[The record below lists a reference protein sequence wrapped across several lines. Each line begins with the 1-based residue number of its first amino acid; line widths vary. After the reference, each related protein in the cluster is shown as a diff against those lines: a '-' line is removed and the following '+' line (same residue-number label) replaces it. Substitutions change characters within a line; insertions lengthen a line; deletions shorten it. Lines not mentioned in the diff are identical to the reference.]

1 MNINNE
7 KSYKHFSFS
16 LYLEGLKQLKLLG
29 FISMGLVALVSILI
43 PIGKYNDIKS
53 YYEIAP
59 NTKEIVTVS
68 GSCIFLFF
76 IFVVIVPL
84 LTLYLFSFLTKRN
97 ACDYYHSFPNTRGCI
112 YTSYTAAI
120 ITWIFGIIAVADILT
135 GILYTCLSKYFV
147 FSFATML
154 RFSFSIFICSLL
166 VQAGIS
172 IACSITGNI
181 FSNVIVTGI
190 ILFLPRLFI
199 TVLTNNITNASELFV
214 SDKFFPL
221 FDSRYNLVFNN
232 SVNFLFMNQAPD
244 MFNILS
250 VIYTAVLA
258 IIYFL
263 LGYVFFRIRKSETAG
278 NATSNRWLQGF
289 FRICIGLAISLL
301 PISLI
306 FQRIAANDENNL
318 YSIIVTY
325 IITIIAMLLY
335 ELISTKKVK
344 NVIKALPSIGILAIL
359 NICILGMEYALFIHQ
374 LNYSPDVHDVEY
386 VISSFNTYSN
396 YDKDYFQY
404 KLKKHKFENDD
415 IIKIITDTLKTNI
428 EAEKKYLKS
437 GNYSDSP
444 ANECYCI
451 TVGIKSGSFTK
462 YRNIYINEDKYNDCM
477 KILENDSA
485 ITDIYMNL
493 PEYDKSNMKLSIYP
507 DFDNYSKILN
517 IYNTLREE
525 VKNIDYISWHN
536 LLYNLNSN
544 DEEIFNCTTLNMSY
558 VIDDNV
564 TYTLLP
570 ISTLTPKTLMLYME
584 LYNESNDTGKFL
596 ATFNN
601 IDKTIKEDPG
611 CTDFEFNILEVNSEP
626 AIYCDFFGIIIN
638 NSQELTNAYNNVI
651 QDIKSNINMNIDT
664 LNKSGYSLVRLCMQD
679 YTDSARNVTGY
690 TRFCYVKTEHLK
702 ALYALLNDNK

>member
-29 FISMGLVALVSILI
+29 FISMGLIALISILI

-59 NTKEIVTVS
+59 NTKEIITIHN
-68 GSCIFLFF
+68 SCQFLFL
-76 IFVVIVPL
+76 IFVVIVPV

-190 ILFLPRLFI
+190 ILFLPRLII

-232 SVNFLFMNQAPD
+232 SVNLLFANQGPD

-250 VIYTAVLA
+250 IIYTAVLA

-278 NATSNRWLQGF
+278 NATSNRWLQGL

-306 FQRIAANDENNL
+306 FQKLAANDKNNL

-359 NICILGMEYALFIHQ
+359 NICILGMEYTLFIHQ

-396 YDKDYFQY
+396 YDYDYFQY
-404 KLKKHKFENDD
+404 RLKNHKLENDD
-415 IIKIITDTLKTNI
+415 IIRIITDTLKTNI

-437 GNYSDSP
+437 GDYSDSP
-444 ANECYCI
+444 ANNNYGI
-451 TVGIKSGSFTK
+451 KVGIKSGSFTK
-462 YRNIYINEDKYNDCM
+462 YRNIYITEDKYNECM
-477 KILENDSA
+477 KMLENDSN
-485 ITDIYMNL
+485 ITNIYMNL
-493 PEYDKSNMKLSIYP
+493 PEYDKSNMRLSIYP
-507 DFDNYSKILN
+507 DYDDYSKIIN
-517 IYNTLREE
+517 IYNSLREE

-536 LLYNLNSN
+536 LLYGLENN
-544 DEEIFNCTTLNMSY
+544 DTEIVNYETLNMSY
-558 VIDDNV
+558 VIDDNI
-564 TYTLLP
+564 TYTSLP
-570 ISTLTPKTLMLYME
+570 ISTLTPKTLMLYIE
-584 LYNESNDTGKFL
+584 LHNESIDTGKYL
-596 ATFNN
+596 ATINN
-601 IDKTIKEDPG
+601 IDKMIKTYPG
-611 CTDFEFNILEVNSEP
+611 CTDFEFNILEVSKKT

-664 LNKSGYSLVRLCMQD
+664 FDKSGYSLVRLYMHD
-679 YTDSARNVTGY
+679 HTDSALNDNGY

-702 ALYALLNDNK
+702 ALYALLNNN